1 MYTIYK
7 FLLRGI
13 CMEKPSK
20 HKKNKVPKISEE
32 QYAEYLSS
40 LRGEET
46 QSEQSQALQGESK
59 PSTDLQ

>member
-1 MYTIYK
+1 
-7 FLLRGI
+7 
-13 CMEKPSK
+13 MEKPSK